1 MEYILKTNLL
11 TKQFKKQK
19 AVDNVSIQIE
29 RGTIYGLIGRNGAGK
44 TTFLRMV
51 AGLAKPTSGEIELMG
66 ISSADGKINNVF
78 ERVGCLIEQ
87 PGVYKN
93 MNAFENLKLKAM
105 CCGVYSKDYVNQK
118 LAIVG
123 LGDVGKKTV
132 GNFSLGMKQRLGIA
146 MSMIGEPD
154 LLILDEP
161 INGLDPQGIIEVRDI
176 IHKIN
181 REQNITIIIS
191 SHILEELSKIATHY
205 GIINN
210 GRLLEQLSRDE
221 LMEKCVE
228 RLEIV
233 LDNPQQACVVLEEMD
248 GISYKVVDK
257 QTIHVLNHIE
267 NGALIN
273 ANLSKAGVMVQSIGK
288 KSESLENYFI
298 DLVNKD
304 NRA

>member
-19 AVDNVSIQIE
+19 AVDNISIQIE
-29 RGTIYGLIGRNGAGK
+29 RGAIYGLIGRNGAGK
-44 TTFLRMV
+44 TTFLRMIS
-51 AGLAKPTSGEIELMG
+51 GLAKPTSGEMEIMG
-66 ISSADGKINNVF
+66 MNSADGKINTTF

-87 PGVYKN
+87 PGIYKN
-93 MNAFENLKLKAM
+93 MNAFENLKLKAL

-118 LAIVG
+118 LALVG
-123 LGDVGKKTV
+123 LDYVGKKTV

-146 MSMIGEPD
+146 MAMIGEPD

-176 IHKIN
+176 IQKIN
-181 REQNITIIIS
+181 HEQNVTIVIS

-205 GIINN
+205 GIIHN
-210 GRLLEQLSRDE
+210 GKLIEQLSRDE
-221 LMEKCVE
+221 IMDKCAE

-233 LDNPQQACVVLEEMD
+233 TDTPEQACVVLDEIG

-257 QTIHVLNHIE
+257 QTVHVLNHIE
-267 NGALIN
+267 DSALIN
-273 ANLSKAGVMVQSIGK
+273 ANLSKVGIPVQSIGRK
-288 KSESLENYFI
+288 NESLEDYFI
-298 DLVNKD
+298 DLISKAN
-304 NRA
+304 

>member
-29 RGTIYGLIGRNGAGK
+29 RGAIYGLIGRNGAGK

-66 ISSADGKINNVF
+66 MSSADGKINNVF

-233 LDNPQQACVVLEEMD
+233 MDNPQQACVVLEEMD

>member
-19 AVDNVSIQIE
+19 AVDSISIQIE
-29 RGTIYGLIGRNGAGK
+29 RGAIYGLIGRNGAGK
-44 TTFLRMV
+44 TTFLRMIS
-51 AGLAKPTSGEIELMG
+51 GLAKPTSGEMELMG
-66 ISSADGKINNVF
+66 LSSADGKINTAF

-87 PGVYKN
+87 PGIYKN

-105 CCGVYSKDYVNQK
+105 CCGVYSKDYINQK
-118 LAIVG
+118 LALVG
-123 LGDVGKKTV
+123 LDYVGKKAV

-146 MSMIGEPD
+146 MAMIGEPD
-154 LLILDEP
+154 LLVLDEP

-181 REQNITIIIS
+181 HEQNVTIVIS

-210 GRLLEQLSRDE
+210 GKLIEQLSRDE
-221 LMEKCVE
+221 IMDKCAE

-233 LDNPQQACVVLEEMD
+233 TDTPEQACVVLDEIG

-257 QTIHVLNHIE
+257 QTVHVLNHIE
-267 NGALIN
+267 DSALIN
-273 ANLSKAGVMVQSIGK
+273 ANLSKAGIPVQSIGRK
-288 KSESLENYFI
+288 NESLEDYFI
-298 DLVNKD
+298 DLISKAN
-304 NRA
+304 

>member
-29 RGTIYGLIGRNGAGK
+29 RGAIYGLIGRNGAGK

-51 AGLAKPTSGEIELMG
+51 AGLAKPTSGEIEIMG
-66 ISSADGKINNVF
+66 MSSADGKINTAF

-87 PGVYKN
+87 PGIYKS
-93 MNAFENLKLKAM
+93 MSAFENLKLKAM

-118 LAIVG
+118 LNIVG
-123 LGDVGKKTV
+123 LNDVGKKSV

-146 MSMIGEPD
+146 LSMVGEPD

-233 LDNPQQACVVLEEMD
+233 TDNPQQACVVLEKMD
-248 GISYKVVDK
+248 DINYKVVDK

-267 NGALIN
+267 NSAMIN
-273 ANLSKAGVMVQSIGK
+273 ANLSNAGVPVQSIGK
-288 KSESLENYFI
+288 KSESLEDYFI
-298 DLVNKD
+298 ELINKA
-304 NRA
+304 NN

>member
-19 AVDNVSIQIE
+19 AVDSISIQIE
-29 RGTIYGLIGRNGAGK
+29 RGAIYGLIGRNGAGK
-44 TTFLRMV
+44 TTFLRMIS
-51 AGLAKPTSGEIELMG
+51 GLAKPTSGEMELMG
-66 ISSADGKINNVF
+66 LSSVDGKINTSF

-87 PGVYKN
+87 PGIYKN

-105 CCGVYSKDYVNQK
+105 CCGVYSKDYINQK
-118 LAIVG
+118 LALVG
-123 LGDVGKKTV
+123 LDYVGKKAV

-146 MSMIGEPD
+146 MAMIGEPD
-154 LLILDEP
+154 LLVLDEP

-181 REQNITIIIS
+181 HEQNVTIVIS

-210 GRLLEQLSRDE
+210 GKLLEQLSRDE
-221 LMEKCVE
+221 LMDKCAE

-233 LDNPQQACVVLEEMD
+233 TDSPEQACVVLDEIG

-257 QTIHVLNHIE
+257 QTVYVLNRIE
-267 NGALIN
+267 DSALIN
-273 ANLSKAGVMVQSIGK
+273 ANLSKAEIPVQSIGRK
-288 KSESLENYFI
+288 NESLEDYFI
-298 DLVNKD
+298 DLINKK
-304 NRA
+304 N